1 MLNPTATLT
10 ISKLRECFREG
21 LRCYLHLIYRS
32 IERYVE
38 LNKRSRYVWKRSL
51 TSFHTAT
58 KEANNNQ
65 AHTY

>member
-38 LNKRSRYVWKRSL
+38 LNKRSRYVWK
-51 TSFHTAT
+51 HHAQH
-58 KEANNNQ
+58 N
-65 AHTY
+65 Y